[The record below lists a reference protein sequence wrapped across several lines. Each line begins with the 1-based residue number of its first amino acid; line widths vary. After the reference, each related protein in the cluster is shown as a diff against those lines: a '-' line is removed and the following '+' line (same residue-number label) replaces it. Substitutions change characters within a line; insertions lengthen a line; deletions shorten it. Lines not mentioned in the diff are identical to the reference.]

1 MHSRGGGGSGSSENG
16 VEYHNSVVVPC
27 DDFII
32 RSTYLPSEEATFFS
46 TVAAKLGWIFVLPP
60 TRRAIHSDNPAMKR
74 QASALGR
81 VLLRIWQ
88 PRNSVPNEIFIIHFG
103 RWADCVKIF
112 SV

>member
-1 MHSRGGGGSGSSENG
+1 MYSRGGGGIENG

-46 TVAAKLGWIFVLPP
+46 TVVAKLGWIFVLPP

-81 VLLRIWQ
+81 VLLRI
-88 PRNSVPNEIFIIHFG
+88 
-103 RWADCVKIF
+103 
-112 SV
+112 